1 MATAEQMLNEAQ
13 YAFANITFGESFSN
27 ARHAARAKSLAR
39 KIIRKFPATM
49 EASEARAILRRL
61 GEEAYTS
68 EMPIRHRHVRQAD
81 HHGSWK
87 PSPTPRTPRT
97 PRVGQQAGRG
107 DTLDWGGLVG
117 LLLGLPKVIQFVL
130 IAAGFVF
137 FSLFGWLIVV
147 PLVALVL
154 FTGPFRSLLQP
165 AQRDQLN
172 DFIVRINALIEE
184 RSKPGGFS

>member
-1 MATAEQMLNEAQ
+1 MASAEQMLNQAQ
-13 YAFANITFGESFSN
+13 YAFANISFGESLAN

-49 EASEARAILRRL
+49 EATEARAILRRL

-68 EMPIRHRHVRQAD
+68 EMPIRHRHVTQAE
-81 HHGSWK
+81 HHEGWK
-87 PSPTPRTPRT
+87 PLAITRPR
-97 PRVGQQAGRG
+97 RVGQQAGRG
-107 DTLDWGGLVG
+107 DTLDWGGLIG
-117 LLLGLPKVIQFVL
+117 LLFGLPKAILFAVV
-130 IAAGFVF
+130 AAGFVL

-172 DFIVRINALIEE
+172 DFVARVNALIEE
-184 RSKPGGFS
+184 QGRPGGFS

>member
-13 YAFANITFGESFSN
+13 YAFANITFGESFAN
-27 ARHAARAKSLAR
+27 ARHAARAESLAR
-39 KIIRKFPATM
+39 KIIRKYPATT

-68 EMPIRHRHVRQAD
+68 EMTVRHRHVTQAE
-81 HHGSWK
+81 HHSGWK
-87 PSPTPRTPRT
+87 PLAKTSA
-97 PRVGQQAGRG
+97 PRVGRQGGGGNA
-107 DTLDWGGLVG
+107 LDWGGLIG
-117 LLLGLPKVIQFVL
+117 LLFGLPKAILFAV
-130 IAAGFVF
+130 IAAGFVL

-172 DFIVRINALIEE
+172 NFVVRINTLIEE
-184 RSKPGGFS
+184 QRKPGGYS

>member
-13 YAFANITFGESFSN
+13 YAFANITFGESLSN

-68 EMPIRHRHVRQAD
+68 EMPILHRHVSHAEHPVSGRRP
-81 HHGSWK
+81 K
-87 PSPTPRTPRT
+87 PVSRTTRPR
-97 PRVGQQAGRG
+97 QQAVRVE
-107 DTLDWGGLVG
+107 TLDWSGLVG
-117 LLLGLPKVIQFVL
+117 LLIGLPKVIQFVV
-130 IAAGFVF
+130 IAAGWVA
-137 FSLFGWLIVV
+137 LTVLGWLIVV

-154 FTGPFRSLLQP
+154 FTGPFRSLLRP
-165 AQRDQLN
+165 AQREQLN
-172 DFIVRINALIEE
+172 DLVARINALIEE
-184 RSKPGGFS
+184 RRKPGGFS

>member
-13 YAFANITFGESFSN
+13 YAFANITFGESFAN

-68 EMPIRHRHVRQAD
+68 EMPIRHRHVSQAE
-81 HHGSWK
+81 HHSGWQPLAKTS
-87 PSPTPRTPRT
+87 T
-97 PRVGQQAGRG
+97 PRVGRQAGRG
-107 DTLDWGGLVG
+107 DTLDWGGLIG
-117 LLLGLPKVIQFVL
+117 LLFGLPKAILFAVV
-130 IAAGFVF
+130 AAGFVF

-154 FTGPFRSLLQP
+154 FTGPFRSLLRP

-172 DFIVRINALIEE
+172 EFVVRVNALIEE
-184 RSKPGGFS
+184 QSKPGGYS

>member
-13 YAFANITFGESFSN
+13 YAFANITFGESFAN

-68 EMPIRHRHVRQAD
+68 EIAVRHRHVTQAE
-81 HHGSWK
+81 HHTGWK
-87 PSPTPRTPRT
+87 PLAVTRKQRM
-97 PRVGQQAGRG
+97 GQQGGRG

-117 LLLGLPKVIQFVL
+117 LLFGLPKAILFAVIVAGSVL
-130 IAAGFVF
+130 

-154 FTGPFRSLLQP
+154 FTGPFRSLLRP
-165 AQRDQLN
+165 TQRDQLN
-172 DFIVRINALIEE
+172 DFVVRVNALIEE
-184 RSKPGGFS
+184 QRNPGGYS

>member
-27 ARHAARAKSLAR
+27 ARHAARAKSLAL

-49 EASEARAILRRL
+49 EASEAHAILRRL

-68 EMPIRHRHVRQAD
+68 EMAIRHRHVTQAE
-81 HHGSWK
+81 HHTEWK
-87 PSPTPRTPRT
+87 PLAVPRTQRT
-97 PRVGQQAGRG
+97 GQQGGRG

-117 LLLGLPKVIQFVL
+117 LLFGLPKAILFALIVAGSVL
-130 IAAGFVF
+130 
-137 FSLFGWLIVV
+137 FSLVGWFIVV

-165 AQRDQLN
+165 AQREQLN
-172 DFIVRINALIEE
+172 DFVVRVNALIEE
-184 RSKPGGFS
+184 QRKPGGYS

>member
-68 EMPIRHRHVRQAD
+68 EMPIRHRHVQQSE

-87 PSPTPRTPRT
+87 PSPTPRTPR
-97 PRVGQQAGRG
+97 VGQQAGRD
-107 DTLDWGGLVG
+107 DTLDWGGLIG
-117 LLLGLPKVIQFVL
+117 LLFGLPKAILFAVV
-130 IAAGFVF
+130 AVGFVF
-137 FSLFGWLIVV
+137 FSLFGWLIIV

-154 FTGPFRSLLQP
+154 FTGPFRSLLRP
-165 AQRDQLN
+165 VQRDQLN
-172 DFIVRINALIEE
+172 DFVVRINALIEE
-184 RSKPGGFS
+184 QRKPGGFS

>member
-13 YAFANITFGESFSN
+13 YAFANITFGESLAN

-49 EASEARAILRRL
+49 EASEAHAILRRL

-68 EMPIRHRHVRQAD
+68 EMEVRHRHVTQAE
-81 HHGSWK
+81 HHTKWK
-87 PSPTPRTPRT
+87 PLAAQRK

-117 LLLGLPKVIQFVL
+117 LLFGLPKAILFALIVAGSVL
-130 IAAGFVF
+130 

-172 DFIVRINALIEE
+172 EVVVRINALIDEQ
-184 RSKPGGFS
+184 RNPGGYS

>member
-13 YAFANITFGESFSN
+13 YAFANITFGESFTN

-68 EMPIRHRHVRQAD
+68 EMPIRHRHLSQSE
-81 HHGSWK
+81 HHSSWK
-87 PSPTPRTPRT
+87 PPAVSRTPH
-97 PRVGQQAGRG
+97 VGQQAGRA

-117 LLLGLPKVIQFVL
+117 LLLGLPKAILFAV
-130 IAAGFVF
+130 IAAGFVLV
-137 FSLFGWLIVV
+137 SLFGWLIVV
-147 PLVALVL
+147 PLVALVF
-154 FTGPFRSLLQP
+154 FTGPLRSLLRP

-172 DFIVRINALIEE
+172 DFVARVNLLIEE
-184 RSKPGGFS
+184 QRKPGGYS